1 MFGAELVAIDDKKL
15 MVSAKKEDVKI
26 ASKAQADEL
35 CSDIEKVTFKVTEI
49 KKRQRHRKAPAPF
62 TTSSLQ
68 QDAAR
73 KLGFTSRKTMMI
85 AQQLYEGIS
94 LGKKGPTGLIT
105 YMRTDSTRI
114 SEEADASCR
123 EYIAQQYGEQFVGD
137 KTAVKSSKTGKIQD
151 AHEAIRPTDSSLSP
165 AMLKEQLPRDLF
177 RLKQY
182 MRQHLL
188 KLELEITVLMLQH
201 LKSSLMDL

>member
-73 KLGFTSRKTMMI
+73 KLIISFYGGFIVADIKYKRIVFK
-85 AQQLYEGIS
+85 
-94 LGKKGPTGLIT
+94 LINCT
-105 YMRTDSTRI
+105 I
-114 SEEADASCR
+114 
-123 EYIAQQYGEQFVGD
+123 
-137 KTAVKSSKTGKIQD
+137 
-151 AHEAIRPTDSSLSP
+151 
-165 AMLKEQLPRDLF
+165 
-177 RLKQY
+177 
-182 MRQHLL
+182 
-188 KLELEITVLMLQH
+188 
-201 LKSSLMDL
+201 